1 MKNKTI
7 LALVFLMI
15 CFLSISQ
22 ERQKEVIVKNY
33 YPNAIYGSVGVGGL
47 YFTAT
52 GFYERTLSYNGN
64 LRTFAKVGVGGYAL
78 WGIGGIYGM
87 GHLGLLTGPN
97 NNHLE
102 LSAGYNRFFTGD
114 LQGDYP
120 LSGTLGYRFQK
131 PEGLLIFRT
140 GISFPEAVYL
150 GLGFSF

>member
-1 MKNKTI
+1 MKNKAT
-7 LALVFLMI
+7 LL
-15 CFLSISQ
+15 LSLLLISPLNFSQ
-22 ERQKEVIVKNY
+22 EREQEIIVKDY
-33 YPNAIYGSVGVGGL
+33 YPNAVYGSLGIGGL

-52 GFYERTLSYNGN
+52 GFYERTLSYNGR

-78 WGIGGIYGM
+78 WGIGGVYGM
-87 GHLGLLTGPN
+87 GHLGLLTGAN

-120 LSGTLGYRFQK
+120 LSGTMGYRFQK
-131 PEGLLIFRT
+131 PDGLFIFRT
-140 GISFPEAVYL
+140 GVSFPEAVYL